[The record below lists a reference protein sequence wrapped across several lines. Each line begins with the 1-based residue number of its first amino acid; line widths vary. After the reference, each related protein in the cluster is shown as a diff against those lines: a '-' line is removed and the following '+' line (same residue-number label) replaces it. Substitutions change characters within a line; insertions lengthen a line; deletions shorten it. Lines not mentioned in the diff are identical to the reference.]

1 MLKLSI
7 IIAYYNAE
15 EYIAELLDSLL
26 DQGFDKDEYEIIV
39 VDDEST
45 HDVSILKE
53 YSERF
58 LNIRYVWQKNAKQS
72 AARNKGIS
80 LAKGEYLYIC
90 DNDDKVNR
98 RVLSNI
104 CDVAIEIDLVLLFF
118 HRIMIGENDPVPPAH
133 NDFVLSND
141 IVSGQQYI
149 AQHPR
154 ISTGPWHYIVK
165 RDFILQNDFR
175 FPDGIIICEDVNFLI
190 DICSKVQRVSYV
202 NTDVYYWV
210 QRSKSISHYEGKKK
224 QTEKFISDMF
234 WYIEQKRDMI
244 QKRNDLSPAFVS
256 WINSNLN
263 YHAFR
268 ILHTAFRF
276 LPLSLNREYMD
287 KLQSWHLYPVGR
299 GFYLEIIKSFAVIRS
314 IMNIRILWLACCFA
328 FQCLPKKIR
337 YKFY

>member
-1 MLKLSI
+1 MKLSI

-15 EYIAELLDSLL
+15 KYISELLDSLL
-26 DQGFDKDEYEIIV
+26 DQGFDKEEYEIIV

-45 HDVSILKE
+45 HDISILKG

-58 LNIRYVWQKNAKQS
+58 SNIQYVWQENAKQS

-98 RVLSNI
+98 QVLGEI
-104 CDVAIEIDLVLLFF
+104 YEVAHNNNLDILFF
-118 HRIMIGENDPVPPAH
+118 NRLAIGESEVIPEAKKN
-133 NDFVLSND
+133 FVLEEE
-141 IVSGQQYI
+141 IVSGQVYV
-149 AQHPR
+149 ARHPFL
-154 ISTGPWHYIVK
+154 STGPWHYIFK
-165 RDFILQNDFR
+165 RDFVLNHNFL

-190 DICSKVQRVSYV
+190 DICAKAKRVSYLDV
-202 NTDVYYWV
+202 DVYYWV
-210 QRSKSISHYEGKKK
+210 QRSNSISHYEGKKK
-224 QTEKFISDMF
+224 QTEKFVSDMF

-276 LPLSLNREYMD
+276 LPLSQNREYMD